1 MSILTTWTLHK
12 TTKIAHLT
20 ITRPKKLNS
29 LTTPLLTTLTST
41 LHQISKTPNLL
52 AITLTGAGPKSF
64 IGGADLTE
72 LSTLPDAA
80 AARKF
85 ITNVHGAC
93 TAIRTCPVPVI
104 ARINGFALGA
114 GLEIAAACDLRV
126 AGRGSVFG
134 MPEVRLGI
142 PSVVEA
148 ALLPGLIGWGRTRQ
162 LLLLGGTISATEAL
176 SWGLVEKVV
185 ADEDLDGAVSEWVS
199 EIGRNGPLAVRRQ
212 KALISR
218 WEELSLEGGIEAGIE
233 AFGECFV
240 AGEDGGTEPGRMMG
254 DFFREKEEVKDKARI
269 EAENKGKSIGKGHGN
284 EGLGL

>member
-1 MSILTTWTLHK
+1 MRGNLPTYLNTSSPRLGVPRPQSITTSPYINLQFHSPNPPNLPNPPLQTKMSILTTWTPHK

-85 ITNVHGAC
+85 ISNVHETC

-134 MPEVRLGI
+134 MPEV
-142 PSVVEA
+142 
-148 ALLPGLIGWGRTRQ
+148 
-162 LLLLGGTISATEAL
+162 
-176 SWGLVEKVV
+176 
-185 ADEDLDGAVSEWVS
+185 
-199 EIGRNGPLAVRRQ
+199 
-212 KALISR
+212 
-218 WEELSLEGGIEAGIE
+218 
-233 AFGECFV
+233 CFS
-240 AGEDGGTEPGRMMG
+240 
-254 DFFREKEEVKDKARI
+254 FFFYFYFLRI
-269 EAENKGKSIGKGHGN
+269 F
-284 EGLGL
+284 L

>member
-1 MSILTTWTLHK
+1 MSILTTWTPHK

-85 ITNVHGAC
+85 ISNVHETC

-114 GLEIAAACDLRV
+114 GLEIATACDLRV
-126 AGRGSVFG
+126 AGRGFVS
-134 MPEVRLGI
+134 GI

-176 SWGLVEKVV
+176 TWGLVERVV

-199 EIGRNGPLAVRRQ
+199 EIGKNGPLAVRRQ

-218 WEELSLEGGIEAGIE
+218 WEELSLEGGIEAGVE

-254 DFFREKEEVKDKARI
+254 DFFREKEEGKDKARI
-269 EAENKGKSIGKGHGN
+269 EAENKDKGKGIN
-284 EGLGL
+284 

>member
-1 MSILTTWTLHK
+1 MRGNLGTTYLNLSSPRLGVPRPQSISTNPYINLQLHPPNPPTQYILPPNTKMSILTSWTLHK

-93 TAIRTCPVPVI
+93 TAIRTCPVPII

-134 MPEVRLGI
+134 MPEVCFFFLSFFFVTSTFTSTFSMDTSMILYWNGMC
-142 PSVVEA
+142 
-148 ALLPGLIGWGRTRQ
+148 GWIG
-162 LLLLGGTISATEAL
+162 
-176 SWGLVEKVV
+176 
-185 ADEDLDGAVSEWVS
+185 
-199 EIGRNGPLAVRRQ
+199 
-212 KALISR
+212 
-218 WEELSLEGGIEAGIE
+218 
-233 AFGECFV
+233 
-240 AGEDGGTEPGRMMG
+240 
-254 DFFREKEEVKDKARI
+254 
-269 EAENKGKSIGKGHGN
+269 
-284 EGLGL
+284 

>member
-1 MSILTTWTLHK
+1 MSLLTTYTTQN

-20 ITRPKKLNS
+20 ISHAQKLNS
-29 LTTPLLTTLTST
+29 LTTPLLTSLTQTLSKLSNTN
-41 LHQISKTPNLL
+41 LH
-52 AITLTGAGPKSF
+52 AITLTGAGQKSF
-64 IGGADLTE
+64 IGGADLNE
-72 LSTLPDAA
+72 LSTLRNAPT
-80 AARKF
+80 ARKF
-85 ITNVHGAC
+85 ITSVHETC

-126 AGRGSVFG
+126 AAKGAVFG

-162 LLLLGGTISATEAL
+162 LLLLGGMISASEAL
-176 SWGLVEKVV
+176 RWGLVERVV
-185 ADEDLDGAVSEWVS
+185 EDEELDLAVAEWTS

-218 WEELSLEGGIEAGIE
+218 WEELSLAGGIEAGIE
-233 AFGECFV
+233 AFGECF
-240 AGEDGGTEPGRMMG
+240 DGDCGTEPGRMIG
-254 DFFREKEEVKDKARI
+254 EFFREKERSKARI
-269 EAENKGKSIGKGHGN
+269 EARNKVVAGSKGE
-284 EGLGL
+284 EG